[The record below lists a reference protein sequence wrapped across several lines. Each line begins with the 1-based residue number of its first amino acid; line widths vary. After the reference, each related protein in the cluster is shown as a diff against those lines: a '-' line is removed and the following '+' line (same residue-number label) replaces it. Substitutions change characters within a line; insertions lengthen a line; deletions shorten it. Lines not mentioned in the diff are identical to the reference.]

1 MPLQNGSILAG
12 GTLTASGGSAVT
24 YTPDGQTVPNGMHLI
39 NAAIADYRIRPNITF
54 RYKIPVL
61 DSMGVYSKDRKTG
74 LLVMPKLL
82 ASGKIVFPLIRFE
95 REVHPEMT
103 AAEIL
108 ELNVQA
114 AQFLTDPDYAPFW
127 ATGSMA

>member
-1 MPLQNGSILAG
+1 MSLQHGEVLAG
-12 GTLTASGGSAVT
+12 GTLTASGGTAVT
-24 YTPDGQTVPNGMHLI
+24 YTPDGQTIPNGIHLI
-39 NAAIADYRIRPNITF
+39 NAAVADYRVRPNVTF

-61 DSMGVYSKDRKTG
+61 DSQGVFSKDRKTS

-82 ASGKIVFPLIRFE
+82 ASGKIVFPLIRIE

-103 AAEIL
+103 AAEAL
-108 ELNVQA
+108 ELNIQA
-114 AQFLTDPDYAPFW
+114 AQFLTRPDYAPFW